1 MQQKKTSL
9 RPLPIFLR
17 LLLYAAFLGGAA
29 PDVAFG
35 VGCDG
40 QCGNAYV
47 ELSCAE
53 NCDDGNTA
61 DGDGCSNICQIE
73 GGWTCTNP
81 TETARGNS
89 LHSVC
94 VLTPTPTP
102 EPTATPT
109 PEPTATPT
117 PEPTATPTPEPTATP
132 TPEPTATPVAAICG
146 DGLVEGP
153 PEECDDGN
161 ILDGDGCDSDCIIEA
176 GYLCQGEPSVCAL
189 PFDISD
195 IVIWDDAVN
204 LGLSKAK
211 GNLGGSQDL
220 DLINGLSVTIGE
232 TSDQE
237 ATTVFAAGECD
248 LFPSG
253 RWMCR
258 TSATP
263 GKLTER
269 VILAPRGGGG
279 YRIKIYLSNLDFHLP
294 LIAPAWVD
302 LLGGDGTRYRGIAS
316 NCRGGTYP
324 SERLFCRP

>member
-9 RPLPIFLR
+9 RPLPIFLW

-35 VGCDG
+35 VGCVE

-47 ELSCAE
+47 QLSCAE

-81 TETARGNS
+81 PETARGFS
-89 LHSVC
+89 LPSVC
-94 VLTPTPTP
+94 VLTP
-102 EPTATPT
+102 
-109 PEPTATPT
+109 
-117 PEPTATPTPEPTATP
+117 TP

-146 DGLVEGP
+146 DGLVEDP

-195 IVIWDDAVN
+195 IVIWDDALN

>member
-9 RPLPIFLR
+9 RPLPIFLW

-35 VGCDG
+35 VGCVE

-47 ELSCAE
+47 QLSCAE

-81 TETARGNS
+81 KGTARGNFPP
-89 LHSVC
+89 SVC
-94 VLTPTPTP
+94 VLTP
-102 EPTATPT
+102 
-109 PEPTATPT
+109 
-117 PEPTATPTPEPTATP
+117 TPTPEPTATP

-146 DGLVEGP
+146 DGLVEDP

-195 IVIWDDAVN
+195 IVIWDDALN